1 VNAKKHAT
9 FIFLQSV
16 EVMAGLNLKKEK
28 NNSKGDRQRD
38 RPRNRKRKGERRR
51 EI

>member
-16 EVMAGLNLKKEK
+16 EVMAGLNIKKK
-28 NNSKGDRQRD
+28 RNNSKGDRQRD
-38 RPRNRKRKGERRR
+38 RPRKIKIKR
-51 EI
+51 